1 MNGADCTNNPLSRRL
16 TLHLR
21 AVGGQMLHFTAR
33 QLLTR
38 LSPIVE
44 SAHVEETHG
53 MAQRGGSV
61 SAVIDVE
68 FLSPYAPRVSSVLLG
83 LERIE
88 GARGLSVLRPGDAA
102 FIGAGIMLPPG
113 RTVLGTDDAVRPP
126 TDAELARLAEQLGI
140 ELVIVDT
147 PLATPWTVIQ
157 AAFDAG
163 VIPHQSS
170 SPTR

>member
-1 MNGADCTNNPLSRRL
+1 MNVAPPAVAVPPSRRL
-16 TLHLR
+16 TMHLR

-61 SAVIDVE
+61 SAVIDVQ
-68 FLSPYAPRVSSVLLG
+68 LLDPYCSRVGAVLLG

-88 GARGLSVLRPGDAA
+88 GARGLGVLRPGDAA
-102 FIGAGIMLPPG
+102 FIGSAAMLPPG
-113 RTVLGTDDAVRPP
+113 TTHRADVRAP
-126 TDAELARLAEQLGI
+126 TDEELTRVAAELGI
-140 ELVIVDT
+140 ELVLVDT
-147 PLATPWTVIQ
+147 PLSSPWNVIQ
-157 AAFDAG
+157 AAIDAG
-163 VIPHQSS
+163 AIPKKL
-170 SPTR
+170 